1 MEKAVRIFEDLH
13 TLAHR
18 WTQYCSDHH
27 QVTFEEFLKKNEPS
41 RHQRLYEIFCFV
53 DKLSEGDPASV

>member
-27 QVTFEEFLKKNEPS
+27 QVTFEEFLKENEPTS
-41 RHQRLYEIFCFV
+41 YHRLFQIFCFTV
-53 DKLSEGDPASV
+53 KLK